1 MDPALITTGDWL
13 NLTRM
18 LNDLYVA
25 TALGLVAAAAFLL
38 AHAILPSLAA
48 TEDMPAELAGLRW
61 VFYPIFVVAL
71 GLTFYALARA
81 LSVGTAFLD
90 GYYPRFGF

>member
-1 MDPALITTGDWL
+1 MDPALITAGDWL

-25 TALGLVAAAAFLL
+25 VGLGLVAATAFLL

-48 TEDMPAELAGLRW
+48 THDMPEGFAGLRW
-61 VFYPIFVVAL
+61 VFYPIFILAL
-71 GLTFYALARA
+71 GLTCYALASA
-81 LSVGTAFLD
+81 LSIGTAFLD
-90 GYYPRFGF
+90 GFYPRFGY

>member
-1 MDPALITTGDWL
+1 MDPALITAGDWL

-25 TALGLVAAAAFLL
+25 VGLGLTAAAAFLV

-48 TEDMPAELAGLRW
+48 THDMPEGLAGLRW
-61 VFYPIFVVAL
+61 LFYPMSFVAL
-71 GLTFYALARA
+71 GLTCYALARA
-81 LSVGTAFLD
+81 LSLGTAFLD
-90 GYYPRFGF
+90 GYYPRFGY